1 MRRASTRACQT
12 NEPNFFWPSVPY
24 CLFALILRRHMPY
37 TLLCVYVFVYTARG
51 SAAPCAPPRSLF
63 WRDISRV
70 QHRLEH
76 TCPVRRAVGAKSE
89 LEVKHPENRA
99 HLPVR
104 KVILCILPKEFE
116 FLRPRSGPWGMW
128 GDVGDVG
135 DVWHHRDEVVRVS
148 IREAPL
154 LRVRTCLPHFT

>member
-116 FLRPRSGPWGMW
+116 FFAASLGTT
-128 GDVGDVG
+128 GDEGGRGGTRGTTGRTGTTAMKEVCWVEVGCV
-135 DVWHHRDEVVRVS
+135 
-148 IREAPL
+148 
-154 LRVRTCLPHFT
+154 